1 MIYLDKRELPQYQKK
16 LEEARNTLHGSPNQY
31 ARTLLGRITTVT
43 NLGDANEIL
52 HDIKNAH
59 SDGHIT
65 DTENGALMSLY
76 NYVVVDNNLTPTLPT
91 KNVTATDVFRK
102 RIWSTPNV
110 SQVMQFRN
118 SVTDMMMLDFLTLD
132 EYIELNNEIDRY
144 IQYTLSNGGMK

>member
-1 MIYLDKRELPQYQKK
+1 MDKRDLPQYQKK
-16 LEEARNTLHGSPNQY
+16 LEEARNAIHGSKNQY
-31 ARTLLGRITTVT
+31 ARTLLGRIATVT
-43 NLGDANEIL
+43 SLGEAGEIL
-52 HDIKNAH
+52 HDIRNAL
-59 SDGHIT
+59 SDGNIT

-132 EYIELNNEIDRY
+132 EYVELNNEIDRY

>member
-1 MIYLDKRELPQYQKK
+1 MDKRELPQYQKK
-16 LEEARNTLHGSPNQY
+16 LEEARNAIHGSKNQY
-31 ARTLLGRITTVT
+31 ARTLLGRIATVT
-43 NLGDANEIL
+43 SLGEAGEIL
-52 HDIKNAH
+52 HDIRNAL
-59 SDGHIT
+59 SDANIT

-132 EYIELNNEIDRY
+132 EYVELNNEIDRY

>member
-1 MIYLDKRELPQYQKK
+1 MDKRDLPQYQKK
-16 LEEARNTLHGSPNQY
+16 LEEARNTIHGSKNQY
-31 ARTLLGRITTVT
+31 ARTLLGRIATVT
-43 NLGDANEIL
+43 SLGEAGEIL
-52 HDIKNAH
+52 HDIRNAL
-59 SDGHIT
+59 SDGNIT

-76 NYVVVDNNLTPTLPT
+76 NYVVVDNNNLIPTLPT
-91 KNVTATDVFRK
+91 KESSATDVFRK

-132 EYIELNNEIDRY
+132 EYVELNNEIDRY

>member
-1 MIYLDKRELPQYQKK
+1 MDKRDLPQYQKK
-16 LEEARNTLHGSPNQY
+16 LEEARNAIHGSKNQY
-31 ARTLLGRITTVT
+31 ARTLLGRIATVT
-43 NLGDANEIL
+43 SLGEAGEIL
-52 HDIKNAH
+52 HDIRNAL
-59 SDGHIT
+59 SDGNIT

-76 NYVVVDNNLTPTLPT
+76 NYVVVDNNNLIPTLPI
-91 KNVTATDVFRK
+91 KESSATDVFRK

-132 EYIELNNEIDRY
+132 EYVELNNEIDRY

>member
-1 MIYLDKRELPQYQKK
+1 
-16 LEEARNTLHGSPNQY
+16 
-31 ARTLLGRITTVT
+31 
-43 NLGDANEIL
+43 
-52 HDIKNAH
+52 
-59 SDGHIT
+59 
-65 DTENGALMSLY
+65 MSLY

-118 SVTDMMMLDFLTLD
+118 SVTDMMRLDFLTLD

>member
-1 MIYLDKRELPQYQKK
+1 MDKRELPQYQKK
-16 LEEARNTLHGSPNQY
+16 LEEARNVIHGSKNQY
-31 ARTLLGRITTVT
+31 ARTLLGRIATVT
-43 NLGDANEIL
+43 SLSEAGEIL
-52 HDIKNAH
+52 HDIRNAL
-59 SDGHIT
+59 SDGNIT

-76 NYVVVDNNLTPTLPT
+76 NYVVVDNNNLIPTLPT
-91 KNVTATDVFRK
+91 KESSATDVFRK

-132 EYIELNNEIDRY
+132 EYVELNNEIDRY

>member
-1 MIYLDKRELPQYQKK
+1 MDKRELPQYQKK
-16 LEEARNTLHGSPNQY
+16 LEEARNVVHGSKNQY
-31 ARTLLGRITTVT
+31 ARTLLGRIATVT
-43 NLGDANEIL
+43 SLGEANEIL
-52 HDIKNAH
+52 HDIKNAQ
-59 SDGHIT
+59 SDGYIT

-76 NYVVVDNNLTPTLPT
+76 NYVVVDNNNLILTLPT
-91 KNVTATDVFRK
+91 KESSATDVFRK

-132 EYIELNNEIDRY
+132 EYVELNNEIDRY